1 MALILGIETATEVCS
16 VSLSLNGLC
25 LAENSIH
32 SGNIHASMLH
42 VLVDK
47 ILSQTEKTLTDLQ
60 AVAISMGPGSYTGLR
75 VGTASAKGYCYA
87 LNIPLIAIN
96 SLESLSVGVLDQTDH
111 KENTLLLPMI
121 DARRMEV
128 YTAAF
133 DTNLNEVEKT
143 QAVILD
149 EAYVKHITQ
158 NHEVIYFG
166 NGSNKAIEL
175 FKDYAAK
182 HIPEVH
188 LSAKGLCQIAFT
200 KFKKQQFEDLRSFEP
215 FYLKDFVGTTPKKN
229 LL

>member
-25 LAENSIH
+25 LAENSIQ
-32 SGNIHASMLH
+32 SGNMHASMLH
-42 VLVDK
+42 ILVDK
-47 ILSQTEKTLTDLQ
+47 ILSQTEKTLKDLQ

-75 VGTASAKGYCYA
+75 VGTASAKGYCFA

-96 SLESLSVGVLDQTDH
+96 SLESLSKCVLDQTDI
-111 KENTLLLPMI
+111 KKNSLLLPMI

-133 DTNLNEVEKT
+133 DTELNEVEKT

-166 NGSNKAIEL
+166 NGSDKAIEL
-175 FKDYAAK
+175 FGSYQAK
-182 HIPEVH
+182 HIADVQ
-188 LSAKGLCQIAFT
+188 LNAKGLCKIAYT
-200 KFKKQQFEDLRSFEP
+200 KFKLQQFEDLRSFEP
-215 FYLKDFVGTTPKKN
+215 FYLKDFIGTQPKSR
-229 LL
+229 L